1 MRPIT
6 GKEMCRLLQ
15 EKGWILKRV
24 RGSHHIFA
32 KAGEFKII
40 TVPVH
45 GNQDLKPGLSNRI
58 SKDTG
63 IVW

>member
-1 MRPIT
+1 MKPIS
-6 GKEMCRLLQ
+6 GKEMCRLLR
-15 EKGWILKRV
+15 EHRWVLKRV
-24 RGSHHIFA
+24 RGSHHPCA
-32 KAGEFKII
+32 KPGEFKIV

-45 GNQDLKPGLSNRI
+45 GSQDLKPGLATRL